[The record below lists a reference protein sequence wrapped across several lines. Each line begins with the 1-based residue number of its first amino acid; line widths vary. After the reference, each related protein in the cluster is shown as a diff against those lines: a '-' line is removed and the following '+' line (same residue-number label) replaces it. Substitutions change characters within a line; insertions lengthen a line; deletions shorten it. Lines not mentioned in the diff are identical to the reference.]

1 MTRMINKKEVLYL
14 LGISATSP
22 ARKKVFKDLPKYENP
37 YSKVKVFKIE
47 DVEKLMNGFKAIS

>member
-1 MTRMINKKEVLYL
+1 MINKKEVLYL